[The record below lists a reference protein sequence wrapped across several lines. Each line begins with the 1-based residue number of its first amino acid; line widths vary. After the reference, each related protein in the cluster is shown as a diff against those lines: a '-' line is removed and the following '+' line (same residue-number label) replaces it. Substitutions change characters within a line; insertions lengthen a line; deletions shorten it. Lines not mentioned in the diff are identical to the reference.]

1 MAGEGRR
8 IVSKLTN
15 EGRINE
21 EEFWKEELDVPD
33 AGSDDR
39 HIQ

>member
-15 EGRINE
+15 KGRNDE
-21 EEFWKEELDVPD
+21 EEFRKKELDVPD
-33 AGSDDR
+33 ASSDDR